1 MQDEI
6 LFEDATPSAEVLAL
20 SVKFPDFAFQ
30 EIDENRYRLTIA
42 DKDVPIWVEYWKV
55 EGVQNGDDAWRYQF
69 SHGTSKTEFRGPF
82 SHPTEQGCWIMAK
95 KYFVVNDYL
104 PIPSDNGHLSSLTRR
119 IVNQAQGFRD
129 ALHLTGLILTK
140 MDGDARGG
148 AAISI
153 RSVTGVPIKF
163 LGTGEKLDAL
173 ESYDPGR
180 LSSRILGMG
189 DMIGLI
195 EKAEAAFDQEGAE
208 EQAAKLMSGDFT
220 LEDWMQQMSQ
230 VRKMGPLGQI
240 MDMLPGQM
248 GQAAR
253 NIPPEEMEQQ
263 LKRTEAILNSMTAQ
277 ERRNP
282 DILNASR
289 RRRIAAGS
297 GNQVQDVNR
306 LMKQF
311 RETRKL
317 FKTLQKSGGRG
328 LSRLFG

>member
-129 ALHLTGLILTK
+129 ARASVQYPTPETGDIIIDEDEEERRICLTREESCQTTTA
-140 MDGDARGG
+140 ME
-148 AAISI
+148 
-153 RSVTGVPIKF
+153 RSYY
-163 LGTGEKLDAL
+163 TGENGIG
-173 ESYDPGR
+173 SYSGSCGQSISFADLAQSPDTRPVLFWTFRDGR
-180 LSSRILGMG
+180 S
-189 DMIGLI
+189 
-195 EKAEAAFDQEGAE
+195 GA
-208 EQAAKLMSGDFT
+208 
-220 LEDWMQQMSQ
+220 
-230 VRKMGPLGQI
+230 
-240 MDMLPGQM
+240 
-248 GQAAR
+248 
-253 NIPPEEMEQQ
+253 
-263 LKRTEAILNSMTAQ
+263 
-277 ERRNP
+277 
-282 DILNASR
+282 
-289 RRRIAAGS
+289 
-297 GNQVQDVNR
+297 
-306 LMKQF
+306 
-311 RETRKL
+311 
-317 FKTLQKSGGRG
+317 GRG
-328 LSRLFG
+328 VEFWVNVTVWRYAGQFGKGLWGKG